1 MPRLR
6 GLMYVPEVV
15 HGPMGNVV
23 GQVGAPLQ
31 LGDDQEQAD
40 QVAQLFTLD
49 RPFLQLIPNE

>member
-1 MPRLR
+1 MDVPRWSTAR
-6 GLMYVPEVV
+6 WA
-15 HGPMGNVV
+15 NVV

-31 LGDDQEQAD
+31 LWDDQEQAD